1 MGRGSARTP
10 KSWRRG
16 QSLTAKRLD
25 EPGAALRQ
33 ILRGVASPRQIDP
46 AGASLASE
54 VRRFKITEVAHDYLQ
69 CVTWDGVTEGAV
81 TYVAKPFLLRASA
94 LEREF
99 SGGTLEFSNITTS
112 GGERTATLGAT
123 VENQVVVPEYFAGDE
138 ITAIRNV
145 KGKTGVTREEAGE
158 TKDIEW
164 LDLNLDAR
172 AWAKEA

>member
-1 MGRGSARTP
+1 MIRGSARTP

-16 QSLTAKRLD
+16 QSFTAKHLD

-33 ILRGVASPRQIDP
+33 IVRGVASPRQVNRS
-46 AGASLASE
+46 GAARAPE
-54 VRRFKITEVAHDYLQ
+54 VRRFKIIDVKHDYLQ
-69 CVTWDGVTEGAV
+69 CVFWNGVKEGRVA
-81 TYVAKPFLLRASA
+81 YVAKPFLLRASA